1 MYYTYTTIAFLTF
14 NRMHDV
20 HVTRT
25 VAVQECYG
33 LVCMIQTSLE
43 QEIHCRKTREQ
54 TKNKN
59 KQKTTTPFI
68 VK

>member
-1 MYYTYTTIAFLTF
+1 MYYTYITIAFLTF

-25 VAVQECYG
+25 VAVQKLYG
-33 LVCMIQTSLE
+33 LVCMSQTSLE
-43 QEIHCRKTREQ
+43 QEIHCNSQDEGTEK
-54 TKNKN
+54 K
-59 KQKTTTPFI
+59 TPFI